1 MDCELV
7 FIRKQDK
14 FENLSLYKARAVAQ
28 GFIQHPC
35 IDYEETYSLV
45 MDSIMFKYLLSLV
58 VDKKLET
65 RLMDVVTAYLYG
77 SLDTDIYMRVPAG
90 LVEFQN
96 SKR

>member
-65 RLMDVVTAYLYG
+65 LLMDVVTAYLYG
-77 SLDTDIYMRVPAG
+77 NMDIDMCMKVPTW
-90 LVEFQN
+90 LVEFHN
-96 SKR
+96 S

>member
-35 IDYEETYSLV
+35 IDYEETHSLV
-45 MDSIMFKYLLSLV
+45 MDSITFKYLLSLV

-65 RLMDVVTAYLYG
+65 LLMDVVTAYLYG
-77 SLDTDIYMRVPAG
+77 NMDIDMCMKVPTW
-90 LVEFQN
+90 LVEFHN
-96 SKR
+96 S